1 MEVEDLIFF
10 VFCFFFLQDVQLEF
24 HKIPVETHRSRSICE
39 DPAYNMS
46 QTVLCSR

>member
-1 MEVEDLIFF
+1 MEVEDLTFF
-10 VFCFFFLQDVQLEF
+10 VFWVFLQDVQLEF